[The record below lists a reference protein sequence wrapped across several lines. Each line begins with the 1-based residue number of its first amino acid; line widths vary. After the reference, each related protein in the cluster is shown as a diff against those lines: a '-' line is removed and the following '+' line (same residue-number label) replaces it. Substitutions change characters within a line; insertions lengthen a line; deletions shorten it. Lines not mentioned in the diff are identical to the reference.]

1 MVASGFGPDLQH
13 PQVSRSTEA
22 RQADGSRAWHTLAP
36 MRRRRSNLTAAGTES
51 AVYAIGGVTLSG
63 RIRASVERF
72 EDGAWHD
79 APRLP
84 ARRTRAGAAALGGPI
99 FVAGG
104 LVSPSSA
111 ATETVIAL
119 DPDMGGWR
127 SAAPMRRPRHSLRLV
142 ATSQHLYAIGGR
154 AGNDELVS
162 DVERYDPRARHVDDG
177 RADGT
182 GPSASRS
189 GGDELRWRRS
199 DRRCRR
205 RTFTA
210 NRGLPT
216 ARRTTE
222 IYRVAD
228 DKWHLLD
235 VRLPHPANR
244 SCARRKPTTLC
255 WPSAA
260 KSTARPAKSPT
271 ASSPSNL
278 TRPDNS
284 SNPVQLRTEP
294 ASHRAPPP
302 QRAATVQRGSG

>member
-1 MVASGFGPDLQH
+1 MVAGGFGPDLQH

-127 SAAPMRRPRHSLRLV
+127 SAAPMRRPGTPCGWSPPLSTSTPSAGGQVTTSWSPTSSGTTPEHDTWTTV
-142 ATSQHLYAIGGR
+142 APM
-154 AGNDELVS
+154 E
-162 DVERYDPRARHVDDG
+162 RARALPG
-177 RADGT
+177 AAAM
-182 GPSASRS
+182 SS
-189 GGDELRWRRS
+189 GGDAAIVVVGGARS
-199 DRRCRR
+199 PQTGVFRP
-205 RTFTA
+205 
-210 NRGLPT
+210 RG
-216 ARRTTE
+216 
-222 IYRVAD
+222 
-228 DKWHLLD
+228 
-235 VRLPHPANR
+235 
-244 SCARRKPTTLC
+244 
-255 WPSAA
+255 
-260 KSTARPAKSPT
+260 
-271 ASSPSNL
+271 
-278 TRPDNS
+278 
-284 SNPVQLRTEP
+284 
-294 ASHRAPPP
+294 APP
-302 QRAATVQRGSG
+302 RSTG

>member
-1 MVASGFGPDLQH
+1 
-13 PQVSRSTEA
+13 
-22 RQADGSRAWHTLAP
+22 

-63 RIRASVERF
+63 RIRASV
-72 EDGAWHD
+72 A
-79 APRLP
+79 
-84 ARRTRAGAAALGGPI
+84 
-99 FVAGG
+99 
-104 LVSPSSA
+104 PSSA

-127 SAAPMRRPRHSLRLV
+127 SAAPMSRPRPTLRLI
-142 ATSQHLYAIGGR
+142 ATSQHLSAIGRR

-162 DVERYDPRARHVDDG
+162 DVERDDPRARHVDDG

-222 IYRVAD
+222 IYRVD
-228 DKWHLLD
+228 QTTLQT
-235 VRLPHPANR
+235 RF
-244 SCARRKPTTLC
+244 SCAPSRPPTAHLRR
-255 WPSAA
+255 S
-260 KSTARPAKSPT
+260 ARPRCSVDRGERRDA
-271 ASSPSNL
+271 
-278 TRPDNS
+278 
-284 SNPVQLRTEP
+284 LREI
-294 ASHRAPPP
+294 
-302 QRAATVQRGSG
+302 

>member
-1 MVASGFGPDLQH
+1 
-13 PQVSRSTEA
+13 
-22 RQADGSRAWHTLAP
+22 

-154 AGNDELVS
+154 AGNDEWSPTSSGTTPEHDTWTTVAPM
-162 DVERYDPRARHVDDG
+162 ERARALPG
-177 RADGT
+177 AAAM
-182 GPSASRS
+182 SS
-189 GGDELRWRRS
+189 GGDAAIVAVGGARS
-199 DRRCRR
+199 PQTGVFRP
-205 RTFTA
+205 
-210 NRGLPT
+210 RG
-216 ARRTTE
+216 
-222 IYRVAD
+222 
-228 DKWHLLD
+228 
-235 VRLPHPANR
+235 
-244 SCARRKPTTLC
+244 
-255 WPSAA
+255 
-260 KSTARPAKSPT
+260 
-271 ASSPSNL
+271 
-278 TRPDNS
+278 
-284 SNPVQLRTEP
+284 
-294 ASHRAPPP
+294 APP
-302 QRAATVQRGSG
+302 RSTG